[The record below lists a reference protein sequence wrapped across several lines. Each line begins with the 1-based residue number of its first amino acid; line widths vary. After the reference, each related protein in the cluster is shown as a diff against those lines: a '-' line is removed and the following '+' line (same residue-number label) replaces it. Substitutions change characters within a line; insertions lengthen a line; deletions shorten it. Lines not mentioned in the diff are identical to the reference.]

1 MEYEHLCTLG
11 YKRVE
16 SLEVDEQGEGEGE
29 EEGEGE
35 GELEGR
41 RGGDMY
47 DVDRMRAYSENN
59 LHNIQTYVY
68 TII

>member
-29 EEGEGE
+29 G
-35 GELEGR
+35 EGR